1 MKIEKKIRKRLRKKR
16 QRGTEGR
23 RKVRQRKKILVM
35 MILRDKFIERHESIQ
50 HKKLRFNLY
59 FQYYKIFRNN
69 KNENFQEIFQST
81 SRNLLSTAGGAQRA
95 I

>member
-1 MKIEKKIRKRLRKKR
+1 MKVEKKIRKRLRKKR
-16 QRGTEGR
+16 QKGTGGR

-35 MILRDKFIERHESIQ
+35 MTLRDKFIERHEIIQ
-50 HKKLRFNLY
+50 HKKLRFNLC
-59 FQYYKIFRNN
+59 FQYYKFSRNN
-69 KNENFQEIFQST
+69 KNENFEKIFQST